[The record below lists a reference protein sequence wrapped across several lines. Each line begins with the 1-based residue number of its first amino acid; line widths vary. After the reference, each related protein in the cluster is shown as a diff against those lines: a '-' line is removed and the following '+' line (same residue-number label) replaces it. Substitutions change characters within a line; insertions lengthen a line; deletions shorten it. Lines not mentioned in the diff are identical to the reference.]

1 MYDYPFFYI
10 TEKPNNLP
18 AFPQKKALNV
28 DRNNSNNTKP
38 SSASRHLYMYKLN
51 ILGIFSKERERDTPS
66 FCVANCALVIYIYN
80 ILYIQIIASANWGKH
95 W

>member
-38 SSASRHLYMYKLN
+38 SSASGHLYMYKLN
-51 ILGIFSKERERDTPS
+51 ILGIFSKERERRS
-66 FCVANCALVIYIYN
+66 FILCCKLCIGYIYIQYTLHTDN
-80 ILYIQIIASANWGKH
+80 CKCKLGKH